1 MRRHPNPSARASQRQ
16 CLNNNPCF
24 ERPVT
29 APRDFDDWRATARQL
44 LAENVPPDLAGWSDA
59 TQPTLFAAAEPRK
72 VSDLIPASAVTQTV
86 PKEFLGLLRT
96 VALHRDPRRWDL
108 MYRLLWRLHQEG
120 RQFLADAADATLALA
135 RRFAHDVRRDLH
147 KMHAFV
153 RFRELPPL
161 EQDGRPRFVAW
172 YEPQQLILR
181 EGARFFVRRFA
192 NMDWTI
198 VTPEGAAVWDGREL
212 RFEDSPPRD
221 SLPSGDSHEA
231 LWRTYYR
238 SICNVARLKPAAMKR
253 EMPMHRWKN
262 LPEAVEIPALMRDAQ
277 RNVSNFDDPAA
288 RARHAPIRSAAP
300 AAAQDSGAG
309 IPEQRELDACR
320 RCPLWQHATQAV
332 AGEGPPDSRLVLVG
346 EQPGDEEDLKGRPF
360 VGPAGRLLDQ
370 LLAEAG
376 IDRRSVYV
384 TNAVKHFKWEPRG
397 KRRIHKTPAQ
407 QEVAACETWLRGE
420 LARLRP
426 RVVVALGATALR
438 ALSANAGPVG
448 KSRGESLSTDEGLPL
463 VATWHPSALLR
474 ARDDSVE
481 QMRAELVEDLR
492 RAAAMAS

>member
-1 MRRHPNPSARASQRQ
+1 MT
-16 CLNNNPCF
+16 
-24 ERPVT
+24 V
-29 APRDFDDWRATARQL
+29 PRDFDDWRATARRL
-44 LAENVPPDLAGWSDA
+44 LATDVSPDLAGWSDA
-59 TQPTLFAAAEPRK
+59 THPTLFASHEPPDK
-72 VSDLIPASAVTQTV
+72 VADVAASATV
-86 PKEFLGLLRT
+86 PKEFLQMLRT
-96 VALHRDPRRWDL
+96 VSLHRNPRRWDL
-108 MYRLLWRLHQEG
+108 MYRLLWRLHKEG
-120 RQFLADAADATLALA
+120 RKFLADAADTSLALA
-135 RRFAHDVRRDLH
+135 RRFAHEVRRDLH

-153 RFRELPPL
+153 RFRELPPV
-161 EQDGRPRFVAW
+161 EEGGRTRFVAW
-172 YEPQQLILR
+172 YEPEQLILR

-198 VTPEGAAVWDGREL
+198 VTPEGAAVWDQHEL

-221 SLPSGDSHEA
+221 SLPRSDIHED

-262 LPEAVEIPALMRDAQ
+262 LPEAVEIPALMREAP
-277 RNVSNFDDPAA
+277 RTVSTFDDPAA
-288 RARHAPIRSAAP
+288 RARHAPIRS
-300 AAAQDSGAG
+300 SGPVKADDFG
-309 IPEQRELDACR
+309 RVPDELQLNNCR
-320 RCPLWQHATQAV
+320 RCPLWEHATQAV
-332 AGEGPPDSRLVLVG
+332 AGEGPPDARLVLVG

-376 IDRRSVYV
+376 IDRKSVYV

-420 LARLRP
+420 LGRLRP
-426 RVVVALGATALR
+426 DVVVALGATALR

-448 KSRGESLSTDEGLPL
+448 KSRGELLRTDEGLPM

-474 ARDDSVE
+474 ATDENVAR
-481 QMRAELVEDLR
+481 MRGEVVQDLR
-492 RAAAMAS
+492 RAALLAADVHVMN

>member
-1 MRRHPNPSARASQRQ
+1 MAVPRN
-16 CLNNNPCF
+16 F
-24 ERPVT
+24 E
-29 APRDFDDWRATARQL
+29 DWRASARRF
-44 LAENVPPDLAGWSDA
+44 LADGISPDHAGWSDA
-59 TQPTLFAAAEPRK
+59 THPSLFAVHEPRAEA
-72 VSDLIPASAVTQTV
+72 PAAHPAQAHV
-86 PKEFLGLLRT
+86 PKDFLTLLRT

-108 MYRLLWRLHQEG
+108 MYRLLWRLQHEG
-120 RQFLADAADATLALA
+120 RDLLGDAADATLALA

-161 EQDGRPRFVAW
+161 EDGGRVRYVAW

-181 EGARFFVRRFA
+181 EGAKFFVRRFA

-198 VTPEGAAVWDGREL
+198 VTPDGAAVWDQHEL

-221 SLPSGDSHEA
+221 SLPRSDVHEG

-238 SICNVARLKPAAMKR
+238 SICNVARLKPDAMKR
-253 EMPMHRWKN
+253 EMPKHRWKN
-262 LPEAVEIPALMRDAQ
+262 LPEAIEIPALMREAP
-277 RNVSNFDDPAA
+277 RAVSRFDEPAT
-288 RARHAPIRSAAP
+288 RERHAPIRSDGPGKRADP
-300 AAAQDSGAG
+300 ALPPDQHL
-309 IPEQRELDACR
+309 LDACR
-320 RCPLWQHATQAV
+320 RCPLWEHATQAV
-332 AGEGPPDSRLVLVG
+332 AGEGPADARLVLVG

-376 IDRRSVYV
+376 IDRKSVYV

-397 KRRIHKTPAQ
+397 KRRLHKTPAQ

-420 LARLRP
+420 LANLRP
-426 RVVVALGATALR
+426 AAVVALGATALR
-438 ALSANAGPVG
+438 ALSAAAGPVG
-448 KSRGESLSTDEGLPL
+448 ASRGETLRTQEGLPL

-474 ARDDSVE
+474 ARDGGQE
-481 QMRAELVEDLR
+481 KMRAELVMDLR
-492 RAAAMAS
+492 RAAGLAVAGDS

>member
-1 MRRHPNPSARASQRQ
+1 VA
-16 CLNNNPCF
+16 
-24 ERPVT
+24 
-29 APRDFDDWRATARQL
+29 APRNFEDWRATARQL
-44 LAENVPPDLAGWSDA
+44 LADGVAPDLAGWSDA
-59 TQPTLFAAAEPRK
+59 THPDLFASGETSPK
-72 VSDLIPASAVTQTV
+72 VSATV
-86 PKEFLGLLRT
+86 PSAAVPKDFLRLLST
-96 VALHRDPRRWDL
+96 VAMHRDPRRWDL
-108 MYRLLWRLHQEG
+108 MYRLLWRLQHEG
-120 RQFLADAADATLALA
+120 RSLLADAADATLALA

-161 EQDGRPRFVAW
+161 EEGGRARFVAW

-198 VTPEGAAVWDGREL
+198 VTPEGAAVWDQHEL

-221 SLPSGDSHEA
+221 SLPRSDVLEG

-238 SICNVARLKPAAMKR
+238 SICNVARLKPGAMKR
-253 EMPMHRWKN
+253 EMPLHRWKN
-262 LPEAVEIPALMRDAQ
+262 LPEAAEIPALMREAP
-277 RNVSNFDDPAA
+277 RSVAKFDEPAT
-288 RARHAPIRSAAP
+288 RARHAPIRSAGP
-300 AAAQDSGAG
+300 ERKGEDAQVPDQGK
-309 IPEQRELDACR
+309 LDACR
-320 RCPLWQHATQAV
+320 RCPLWENATQAV
-332 AGEGPPDSRLVLVG
+332 AGEGPPDARLVLVG

-376 IDRRSVYV
+376 IDRKSVYV

-420 LARLRP
+420 LQRLKP
-426 RVVVALGATALR
+426 AVVVALGATALR
-438 ALSANAGPVG
+438 ALCAGAGPVG
-448 KSRGESLSTDEGLPL
+448 KSRGETLASDEGLPL

-481 QMRAELVEDLR
+481 KMRAELVEDLR
-492 RAAAMAS
+492 RAAAIAAGDRG

>member
-1 MRRHPNPSARASQRQ
+1 MT
-16 CLNNNPCF
+16 
-24 ERPVT
+24 V
-29 APRDFDDWRATARQL
+29 PRDFDDWRARSRHL
-44 LAENVPPDLAGWSDA
+44 LANGVSPDRAGWSDA
-59 TQPTLFAAAEPRK
+59 AHPSLFASANADGK
-72 VSDLIPASAVTQTV
+72 GSDGAPANKV
-86 PKEFLGLLRT
+86 PKDFLRLLRT

-108 MYRLLWRLHQEG
+108 MYRLLWRLQTDG
-120 RQFLADAADATLALA
+120 RGFLSDAADAPLALA

-153 RFRELPPL
+153 RFREVPRL
-161 EQDGRPRFVAW
+161 DDAGGTRFVAW
-172 YEPQQLILR
+172 YEPQQLILQ

-192 NMDWTI
+192 NMNWTI
-198 VTPEGAAVWDGREL
+198 VTPDGAAVWDQHEL
-212 RFEDSPPRD
+212 RFELSPPRD
-221 SLPSGDSHEA
+221 SLPRGDVLEN

-262 LPEAVEIPALMRDAQ
+262 LPETAEIPTLMREGPRDVAG
-277 RNVSNFDDPAA
+277 FDEPTG
-288 RARHAPIRSAAP
+288 RVRHAPIRSSGP
-300 AAAQDSGAG
+300 AKENGPQIAD
-309 IPEQRELDACR
+309 QRNLDQCR
-320 RCPLWQHATQAV
+320 RCPLWEHATQAV
-332 AGEGPPDSRLVLVG
+332 AGEGPTGARMVLVG

-370 LLAEAG
+370 LLGEAG
-376 IDRRSVYV
+376 IDRKSVYV

-397 KRRIHKTPAQ
+397 RRRIHKTPAQ

-438 ALSANAGPVG
+438 ALSADAGPVG
-448 KSRGESLSTDEGLPL
+448 KARGETLRTEEGLPL

-474 ARDDSVE
+474 ARDHSVE
-481 QMRAELVEDLR
+481 KMRAQVVEDLR
-492 RAAAMAS
+492 RAATIAAASD